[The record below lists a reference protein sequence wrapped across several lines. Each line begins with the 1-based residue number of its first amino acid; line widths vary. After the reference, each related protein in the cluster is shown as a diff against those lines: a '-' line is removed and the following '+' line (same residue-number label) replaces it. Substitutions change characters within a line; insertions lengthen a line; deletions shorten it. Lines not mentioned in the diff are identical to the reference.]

1 VLQTKT
7 ERLEMNKT
15 TDDPCISARGWPTTE
30 RTVVATLGATKN
42 FRDTSGNN
50 MNVQASVQV
59 TGQKDVGLIAIKV
72 KKNGRQLV
80 TYTHEYR
87 QLNAVIECLQQI
99 RSDISFELNTP
110 KLTSRRHL

>member
-1 VLQTKT
+1 MTQDEIKLT
-7 ERLEMNKT
+7 
-15 TDDPCISARGWPTTE
+15 SWPKSD
-30 RTVVATLGATKN
+30 RMVVATLGASKN
-42 FRDTSGNN
+42 FRDTNGNN
-50 MNVQASVQV
+50 MHARASVQV
-59 TGQKDVGLIAIKV
+59 TGQKNVGLIAITI